1 MQTQQSKTET
11 RAAVALDPLV
21 MPISNWGR
29 QPLYQAK
36 IGTGPSALI
45 MVKRQRKFHVGQRL
59 KLAAR
64 EDVRGMC
71 VGCTPKW
78 RSGIVWKIESD
89 RLYVELA

>member
-1 MQTQQSKTET
+1 MSET
-11 RAAVALDPLV
+11 TPQPELAGAVVLDPLV
-21 MPISNWGR
+21 MPISRWGK

-45 MVKRQRKFHVGQRL
+45 MVKRQRRFHVGQRL
-59 KLAAR
+59 QFADR

-78 RSGIVWKIESD
+78 RGGIVWKIESD